1 MKIRTRIAL
10 MIAMSLMIAGS
21 FTLVVNAFAFR
32 SVPYPTVYSFHSALL
47 AEMGVRQETAARYIE
62 AHPEQLF
69 TTKFDD
75 MRLRNGE
82 TVDQAARDV
91 QQRRLDQALANARR
105 WSFVGLL
112 VVLVGAVAT
121 AWMLSGSI
129 LRPIRKMTDRAR
141 SASPSDLGDRVSL
154 DGPDDEVKELA
165 DTFDA
170 MLDRLATAFDA
181 QRHFAGQVAHE
192 LRTPLATSRTE
203 LAMLL
208 EDTADADTQRRL
220 RTVSEA
226 VDRGQRLVTQL
237 LVLSRTDLNDL
248 EKTTF
253 PLDELVGNVL
263 GRVVETSSFSRIRVD
278 VDLHTAAVSCDR
290 ALLESLARNLLDN
303 SARHNRPDGWVT
315 VTVAPNEDR
324 TTAAL
329 AVTNSVADLPDDPAP
344 APGEP
349 GIGLSIVHAVLHAH
363 GGTLVWSRQPG
374 EVTAR
379 VELPLAA
386 G

>member
-1 MKIRTRIAL
+1 MIAL
-10 MIAMSLMIAGS
+10 SLVVAGS
-21 FTLVVNAFAFR
+21 FTLVVNTFAFR
-32 SVPYPTVYSFHSALL
+32 NVPYPSVYSFHSALM
-47 AEMGVRQETAARYIE
+47 AEMGVRQETGLSYIE

-69 TTKFDD
+69 STKFDD
-75 MRLRNGE
+75 TRLRNGK
-82 TVDQAARDV
+82 TVDEVAREV
-91 QQRRLDQALANARR
+91 QQRRLDQALGNARR

-141 SASPSDLGDRVSL
+141 SASASDLGDRVSI

-170 MLDRLATAFDA
+170 MLDRLSVAFVA
-181 QRHFAGQVAHE
+181 QRRFAGQVAHE
-192 LRTPLATSRTE
+192 LRTPLATSRAE

-208 EDTADADTQRRL
+208 DDTADADVQRRL

-226 VDRGQRLVTQL
+226 VDRSQRLVSQL

-263 GRVVETSSFSRIRVD
+263 GRVVETPSFTRIRLD
-278 VDLHTAAVSCDR
+278 VDLRTAEVACDR

-315 VTVAPNEDR
+315 VTVAPGDDGR
-324 TTAAL
+324 TASLCVA
-329 AVTNSVADLPDDPAP
+329 NSVPDLTDDTESV
-344 APGEP
+344 PGRP
-349 GIGLSIVHAVLHAH
+349 GVGLSIVQAVLQAH
-363 GGTLVWSRQPG
+363 GGTIRWSRRPG

-379 VELPLAA
+379 VELPLAVS
-386 G
+386 